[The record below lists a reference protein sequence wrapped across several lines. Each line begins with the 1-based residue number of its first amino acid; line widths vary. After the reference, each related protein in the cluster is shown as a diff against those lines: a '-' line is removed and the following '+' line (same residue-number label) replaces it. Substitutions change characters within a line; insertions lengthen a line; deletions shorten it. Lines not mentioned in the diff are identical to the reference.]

1 MNTYFCATVGCF
13 APVTHNGQRCSYC
26 QSLER
31 PPMNK
36 FSCAS
41 CGAPRSTPVPAGI
54 CVDCMR
60 TVLVEGS
67 KQPVHANPMAVLKPA
82 LQTMLPGERFR
93 LTFYGKPQIFA
104 FEAWE
109 GHNVVARPSAQPWA
123 LVRIPLTDLVKFDA
137 MVTKQD
143 F

>member
-1 MNTYFCATVGCF
+1 MNDQAT
-13 APVTHNGQRCSYC
+13 
-26 QSLER
+26 
-31 PPMNK
+31 
-36 FSCAS
+36 
-41 CGAPRSTPVPAGI
+41 
-54 CVDCMR
+54 
-60 TVLVEGS
+60 
-67 KQPVHANPMAVLKPA
+67 QPIHANPMAVLKPA
-82 LQTMLPGERFR
+82 LQAMLPGDRF
-93 LTFYGKPQIFA
+93 TMDFYGRFQRFA

>member
-1 MNTYFCATVGCF
+1 MDT
-13 APVTHNGQRCSYC
+13 
-26 QSLER
+26 
-31 PPMNK
+31 
-36 FSCAS
+36 
-41 CGAPRSTPVPAGI
+41 
-54 CVDCMR
+54 
-60 TVLVEGS
+60 
-67 KQPVHANPMAVLKPA
+67 QPIHANPMAVLKPA
-82 LQTMLPGERFR
+82 LQAMIPGARFR
-93 LTFYGKPQIFA
+93 LTFYGKPQLFA